1 MTIVGTGFIVIVR
14 LNAFNSSGLAF
25 DALVPIIYG
34 ITGFL
39 NVLITIC
46 LTILILHYQCV
57 MAQALG
63 GSRLLPYSDVMIV
76 LVESA
81 GLVVIFDVFGVT
93 TYTLGSVWWYIAGQ
107 VWIPMQVSFRDRLID
122 ALKSSHSSPWLHF

>member
-1 MTIVGTGFIVIVR
+1 
-14 LNAFNSSGLAF
+14 
-25 DALVPIIYG
+25 
-34 ITGFL
+34 
-39 NVLITIC
+39 
-46 LTILILHYQCV
+46 